1 MMRLRRGGWGVRLL
15 AMPTAH
21 TNRFLET
28 ALAHIANFVR
38 TDRHQDAISHETLG
52 ASFLFGGTVEFKGHS
67 TKSAAQGCIYT
78 PT

>member
-1 MMRLRRGGWGVRLL
+1 MRLL

-38 TDRHQDAISHETLG
+38 TDRHQDAISHDALG
-52 ASFLFGGTVEFKGHS
+52 ASFLFGGRAVEFKGHS
-67 TKSAAQGCIYT
+67 TKSAAQGCIYA